1 MNAAA
6 VFTGSETRSL
16 MQTKKTVNSVVK
28 ALNILELLEKHK
40 ELGVTELGE
49 ILGYDK
55 STTFR
60 LLATLKERGFVAQ
73 NQKTHKYSNAIKLLL
88 LGNGVL
94 RHRNYSHNVRIEL
107 KKLAETTR
115 ETVNLAIAEGIEV
128 VYIDRYETEDILKI
142 ANAIGQRR
150 PMYCTA
156 VGKAIMAY
164 YDPGYVDSLCA
175 HFPFEA
181 FTEFTCTNKKALL
194 RELELIR
201 ERGYS
206 IDNREHYLGIRC
218 VAVPILS
225 RHKEPLA
232 AVSISIPQFRADED
246 KGLQDRCVNALL
258 EASPRLTKSF
268 MGAA

>member
-1 MNAAA
+1 MP
-6 VFTGSETRSL
+6 E
-16 MQTKKTVNSVVK
+16 KKKVNSVLK
-28 ALNILELLEKHK
+28 ALSILELLENYK
-40 ELGVTELGE
+40 ELGVTEISE
-49 ILGYDK
+49 KIGYDK

-60 LLATLKERGFVAQ
+60 LLSTLKERNFVVQ
-73 NQKTHKYSNAIKLLL
+73 NAKTQKYSNAIKLLM

-94 RHRNYSHNVRIEL
+94 RHRNYNHSIRIEL
-107 KKLAETTR
+107 KKLAEMSR

-128 VYIDRYETEDILKI
+128 IYIDRYETKDILKL

-150 PMYCTA
+150 PMYCTS

-164 YDPGYVDSLCA
+164 YDPGYVEALCTN
-175 HFPFEA
+175 FPFEA

-194 RELELIR
+194 KELELIR

-206 IDNREHYLGIRC
+206 IDNQEHHLGIRC

-225 RHKEPLA
+225 QYNEPLA
-232 AVSISIPQFRADED
+232 AVSISMPQFRADADTE
-246 KGLQDRCVNALL
+246 LQGRCIAALL

-268 MGAA
+268 TGTV

>member
-1 MNAAA
+1 
-6 VFTGSETRSL
+6 

-28 ALNILELLEKHK
+28 ALNILELLDKHK

-49 ILGYDK
+49 RLGYDK

-60 LLATLKERGFVAQ
+60 LLTTLKDRGFVVQ
-73 NQKTHKYSNAIKLLL
+73 NAKTHKYSNAIKLLM

-94 RHRNYSHNVRIEL
+94 RHRNYSHNIRIEL

-115 ETVNLAIAEGIEV
+115 ETVNLVIAEGIEV
-128 VYIDRYETEDILKI
+128 IYIDRYETEDILKL
-142 ANAIGQRR
+142 ASAIGQRR
-150 PMYCTA
+150 PMYCTS

-164 YDPGYVDSLCA
+164 YDPGYVESLCT

-181 FTEFTCTNKKALL
+181 YTEFTCTNKKALL
-194 RELELIR
+194 KELELIR
-201 ERGYS
+201 KRGYS
-206 IDNREHYLGIRC
+206 IDNQEHLLGIRC

-225 RHKEPLA
+225 RHNEPLA
-232 AVSISIPQFRADED
+232 AVSISMPQFRADAD
-246 KGLQDRCVNALL
+246 PGLMDRCITALL

-268 MGAA
+268 LGEV

>member
-1 MNAAA
+1 MP
-6 VFTGSETRSL
+6 E
-16 MQTKKTVNSVVK
+16 KKTVNSVVK

-40 ELGVTELGE
+40 ELGVTEIGE
-49 ILGYDK
+49 RLGYDK

-60 LLATLKERGFVAQ
+60 LLTTLKDRGFVVQ
-73 NQKTHKYSNAIKLLL
+73 NAKTSKYANAIKLLV

-94 RHRNYSHNVRIEL
+94 RHRSYSHNIRIEL

-128 VYIDRYETEDILKI
+128 IYIDRYETEDILKL
-142 ANAIGQRR
+142 ASAIGQRR
-150 PMYCTA
+150 PMYCTS

-164 YDPGYVDSLCA
+164 YDPGYVESLCM

-194 RELELIR
+194 KELELIR
-201 ERGYS
+201 KRGYS
-206 IDNREHYLGIRC
+206 IDNQEHHLGIRC

-225 RHKEPLA
+225 QHNEPLA
-232 AVSISIPQFRADED
+232 AVSISMPQFRADAD
-246 KGLQDRCVNALL
+246 SGLVDRCIAALL
-258 EASPRLTKSF
+258 EASPRLTKNF
-268 MGAA
+268 QGEV